1 MGQLANME
9 APVDCLTIF
18 LNKPPNDQCAI
29 LLRKPIKISRQLYN
43 SVVAIRASGKDGEH
57 NFALEV
63 PHILLHRFSATI
75 QDPQSCREL
84 NSYKIYKPTEGLFFQ
99 RSCLS

>member
-1 MGQLANME
+1 MCYPTEKTYKNL
-9 APVDCLTIF
+9 C
-18 LNKPPNDQCAI
+18 
-29 LLRKPIKISRQLYN
+29 QLYN
-43 SVVAIRASGKDGEH
+43 SVVAIRASGKDAEH

-75 QDPQSCREL
+75 QDPQSNCEL

-99 RSCLS
+99 SCLS

>member
-1 MGQLANME
+1 MGQLADVE

-18 LNKPPNDQCAI
+18 LTKPPNDQCAI
-29 LLRKPIKISRQLYN
+29 LLRKPIKISHQLYN
-43 SVVAIRASGKDGEH
+43 SVVAIRASGKDREH

-75 QDPQSCREL
+75 QDPQSHCEL

-99 RSCLS
+99 SCLS